1 MFRSGFYRLLLYNTE
16 QMKEGINMF
25 SLEDITNQSYAAAS
39 ELLRVANVQKGAIMA
54 VGCSSSEIC
63 GGVIGHFSSPETADA
78 VFEGLSKAAE
88 EFGIYIAAQC
98 CEHLNR
104 AIVVEREAVRLQLE
118 SGVISSVNAVPQ
130 PKAGGSFA
138 SCAYR
143 SFSDPVVLEH
153 IKADCGLDIGKTLI
167 GMHLKEVAV
176 PVRLSIDHIG
186 DAVLVAARTRSK
198 FIGGCRAV
206 YDEKLL

>member
-1 MFRSGFYRLLLYNTE
+1 
-16 QMKEGINMF
+16 MF

-118 SGVISSVNAVPQ
+118 AGVISSVNAVPQ

-143 SFSDPVVLEH
+143 SVCTSRTSWFRCAS
-153 IKADCGLDIGKTLI
+153 
-167 GMHLKEVAV
+167 
-176 PVRLSIDHIG
+176 RSIISVMPYWSPP
-186 DAVLVAARTRSK
+186 APAQNL
-198 FIGGCRAV
+198 
-206 YDEKLL
+206 